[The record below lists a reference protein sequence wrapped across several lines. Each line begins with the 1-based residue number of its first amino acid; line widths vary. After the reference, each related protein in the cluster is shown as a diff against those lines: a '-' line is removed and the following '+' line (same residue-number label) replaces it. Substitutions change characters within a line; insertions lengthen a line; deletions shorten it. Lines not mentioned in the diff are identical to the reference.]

1 MVTAPHMNNDMKSCI
16 HSTSN
21 KYIMKIIYAC
31 VFLLIASAANAQT
44 PQSMSYQAV
53 VRNAANQLVQ
63 EGNVGVRI
71 SILQG
76 TPAGA
81 AVYQEN
87 HTATTNLNGLLTLE
101 VGMGS
106 ILVGTFAGINWENGP
121 YFIQSEID
129 PTGGNNYSITTT
141 SQLLAVPYA
150 LHAKTSSDAARIKT
164 LIYTGF

>member
-1 MVTAPHMNNDMKSCI
+1 MKLI
-16 HSTSN
+16 L
-21 KYIMKIIYAC
+21 AC
-31 VFLLIASAANAQT
+31 VLMMCAAAIYAQT

-53 VRNAANQLVQ
+53 VRNASNTLVQ
-63 EGNVGVRI
+63 EGVVGVRI

-76 TPAGA
+76 TPTGS

-87 HTATTNLNGLLTLE
+87 HTAATNLNGLLTLE

-106 ILVGTFAGINWENGP
+106 VVLGSFASIAWENGP
-121 YFIQSEID
+121 YFIQSEVD
-129 PTGGNNYSITTT
+129 PAGGTSYTISNT

>member
-1 MVTAPHMNNDMKSCI
+1 MKCYI
-16 HSTSN
+16 YSTSFR
-21 KYIMKIIYAC
+21 YTMKTIYTC
-31 VFLLIASAANAQT
+31 FFLLITASVYAQT

-53 VRNAANQLVQ
+53 VRNASNVLVQ

-76 TPAGA
+76 TPTGT

-87 HTATTNLNGLLTLE
+87 HTVITNLNGLLTLE

-129 PTGGNNYSITTT
+129 PTGGSNYSITTT

-150 LHAKTSSDAARIKT
+150 LHAKTTSDAARIKT
-164 LIYTGF
+164 LLYTGF

>member
-1 MVTAPHMNNDMKSCI
+1 MKCYI
-16 HSTSN
+16 YSTSFR
-21 KYIMKIIYAC
+21 YTMKTIYTC
-31 VFLLIASAANAQT
+31 FFLLITASVYAQT

-53 VRNAANQLVQ
+53 VRNASNVLVQ

-76 TPAGA
+76 TPTGT

-87 HTATTNLNGLLTLE
+87 HTVITNLNGLLTLE

-129 PTGGNNYSITTT
+129 PAGGSNYSITTT

-150 LHAKTSSDAARIKT
+150 FHAKTSSDAARIKT
-164 LIYTGF
+164 LLYTGF

>member
-1 MVTAPHMNNDMKSCI
+1 
-16 HSTSN
+16 
-21 KYIMKIIYAC
+21 MKIIYAC
-31 VFLLIASAANAQT
+31 IFLLMAAAANAQT

-76 TPAGA
+76 SPSGT

-87 HTATTNLNGLLTLE
+87 HTVITNINGLLTLE

-106 ILVGTFAGINWENGP
+106 TLVGTFAGINWENGP

-129 PTGGNNYSITTT
+129 PTGGSNYSITTT

-150 LHAKTSSDAARIKT
+150 FHAKTSSDAARIKT
-164 LIYTGF
+164 LLYTGF

>member
-1 MVTAPHMNNDMKSCI
+1 MK
-16 HSTSN
+16 T
-21 KYIMKIIYAC
+21 IYTC
-31 VFLLIASAANAQT
+31 VFLLIAVTAIAQT

-53 VRNAANQLVQ
+53 VRNASNALVQ
-63 EGNVGVRI
+63 EGAVGVRI

-76 TPAGA
+76 TPTGS

-87 HTATTNLNGLLTLE
+87 HMATTNVNGLLTLE
-101 VGMGS
+101 IGMGTAVVGSFPS
-106 ILVGTFAGINWENGP
+106 IPWENGP
-121 YFIQSEID
+121 YYIQSEVD
-129 PTGGNNYSITTT
+129 PTGGTNYTITTT

>member
-1 MVTAPHMNNDMKSCI
+1 MRN
-16 HSTSN
+16 
-21 KYIMKIIYAC
+21 IYTC
-31 VFLLIASAANAQT
+31 VFLLIAVSAIAQT

-53 VRNAANQLVQ
+53 VRNASNALVQ
-63 EGNVGVRI
+63 EGAVGVRI

-76 TPAGA
+76 TPAGIV
-81 AVYQEN
+81 VYQEN

-106 ILVGTFAGINWENGP
+106 VVLGSFASIAWENGP
-121 YFIQSEID
+121 YFIQSEVD
-129 PTGGNNYSITTT
+129 PAGGTNYTISNT

>member
-1 MVTAPHMNNDMKSCI
+1 MK
-16 HSTSN
+16 T
-21 KYIMKIIYAC
+21 IYTC
-31 VFLLIASAANAQT
+31 VFLLIAAAVKAQP

-53 VRNAANQLVQ
+53 VRNASNALVQ
-63 EGNVGVRI
+63 EGAVGVRI

-76 TPAGA
+76 TAAGT

-87 HTATTNLNGLLTLE
+87 HIATTNLNGLLTLE

-106 ILVGTFAGINWENGP
+106 ILVGTFTGINWENGP

-141 SQLLAVPYA
+141 NQLLAVPYA
-150 LHAKTSSDAARIKT
+150 LHAKTTSDAARIKT

>member
-1 MVTAPHMNNDMKSCI
+1 MQTMKTI
-16 HSTSN
+16 
-21 KYIMKIIYAC
+21 YIC
-31 VFLLIASAANAQT
+31 VFSLIAAAVSAQT

-53 VRNAANQLVQ
+53 VRNASNVLVQ

-76 TPAGA
+76 TPTGT

-87 HTATTNLNGLLTLE
+87 HTVITNLNGLLTLE

-106 ILVGTFAGINWENGP
+106 ILVGTFVGINWENGP

-164 LIYTGF
+164 LLYTGF

>member
-1 MVTAPHMNNDMKSCI
+1 MK
-16 HSTSN
+16 T
-21 KYIMKIIYAC
+21 IYTC
-31 VFLLIASAANAQT
+31 FFLLITAAAYAQT

-76 TPAGA
+76 SPSGT

-87 HTATTNLNGLLTLE
+87 HTVITNLNGLLTLE

-106 ILVGTFAGINWENGP
+106 IVVGTFAGINWENGP

-129 PTGGNNYSITTT
+129 PTGGSNYSITTT

-164 LIYTGF
+164 LLYTGF

>member
-1 MVTAPHMNNDMKSCI
+1 
-16 HSTSN
+16 
-21 KYIMKIIYAC
+21 MKIIYAC
-31 VFLLIASAANAQT
+31 VFLLIAAAANAQT

-53 VRNAANQLVQ
+53 VRNEANQLVQ

-76 TPAGA
+76 TPTGTTM
-81 AVYQEN
+81 YQEN

-106 ILVGTFAGINWENGP
+106 ILAGTFAGINWENGP

-129 PTGGNNYSITTT
+129 PTGGSNYSITTT

-164 LIYTGF
+164 LLYTGF

>member
-1 MVTAPHMNNDMKSCI
+1 
-16 HSTSN
+16 
-21 KYIMKIIYAC
+21 
-31 VFLLIASAANAQT
+31 
-44 PQSMSYQAV
+44 MSYQAV
-53 VRNAANQLVQ
+53 VRSAANQLVQ
-63 EGNVGVRI
+63 EGSVGVRI

-76 TPAGA
+76 TPVGA

-129 PTGGNNYSITTT
+129 PTGGSNYSIATT

-150 LHAKTSSDAARIKT
+150 LHAKTTSDAARIKT
-164 LIYTGF
+164 LLYTGF